1 MKKTFRAIATAI
13 IIAIIAL
20 SSTVAAFASYDTIV
34 WADHFDDVNM
44 YPYGGE
50 ISLGAT
56 TIINGETDEN
66 IACFTFE
73 AENSGYYLI
82 ETTNDSWVF
91 LPETYDEGHAYG
103 YSTYDEIGNEA
114 MLFNI
119 EKGEALVA
127 VNFYDNFADEIII
140 EYYGEEVADFTVE
153 ENVLNSIIIGY
164 DMWTEWD
171 SFITTDTVITFSNGN
186 TLELEDHI
194 YYVNPVT
201 EEKEGK
207 GKLTIEFGGKEKEF
221 EFIAN
226 TEESFISMIES
237 VEVKNVEDN
246 LIETVDFCGFTYH
259 DDITEGTLTVN
270 FTDGSTY
277 EAEIED
283 NYAEIVFP
291 DGRVAEAYVGGACI
305 EEDEYAFVVSVAG
318 EYIKEYEYETEK
330 EPVREGVVNLG
341 ENIRYRIDNVKY
353 YSTRGIQLLASDPVY
368 AMQQF
373 REVSYQIS
381 CIFDHINS
389 FIRFYI

>member
-13 IIAIIAL
+13 IIAIIAIG
-20 SSTVAAFASYDTIV
+20 STVAAFASYDTIV

-103 YSTYDEIGNEA
+103 YSTYYEIGNEA

-153 ENVLNSIIIGY
+153 ESVLNSIIIGC

-221 EFIAN
+221 EFAAH
-226 TEESFISMIES
+226 TVESFLSMIES
-237 VEVKNVEDN
+237 AEVTGIEGK
-246 LIETVDFCGFTYH
+246 LHETVDYMGFAFH
-259 DDITEGTLTVN
+259 DEVPAETLIVT

-277 EAEIED
+277 EAEIE
-283 NYAEIVFP
+283 NEYAEIVFP
-291 DGRVAEAYVGGACI
+291 DGRVTEAYIGGACI
-305 EEDEYAFVVSVAG
+305 TEFEYAFVVAVAG
-318 EYIKEYEYETEK
+318 ENIEEYEYETEK
-330 EPVREGVVNLG
+330 EPVRTGIRKLNNEIRGNLDYSKAYVAHGIKNLG
-341 ENIRYRIDNVKY
+341 
-353 YSTRGIQLLASDPVY
+353 SDPEY
-368 AMQQF
+368 AMFQF
-373 REVSYQIS
+373 SEAADHISY
-381 CIFDHINS
+381 IFDHINS